1 MVEQPFD
8 LLSIRNETFLREISY
23 HDELESTNSTA
34 NQLAV
39 DGCDSPLL
47 VLTPRQTSGRG
58 LGTNAWSSSDGAL
71 TFSIILDLP
80 MLGPERL
87 SSFSLTVGLAIC
99 QTLEQFAPLADL
111 AIKWPN
117 DVYMNDRKVCGILT
131 EKPIPTESRLVVG
144 IGINVNNSLR
154 AASDDLRMSA
164 TSLVDELGSE
174 VSANQILIQCLQ
186 QLELRMRDHV
196 HQQQALL
203 DQWRAYC
210 LLTGRNI
217 SLDLQGRTVNG
228 LCRGIDEDGALLID
242 DGTSVQ
248 RCVSGSV
255 TQF

>member
-1 MVEQPFD
+1 MNKQTFD
-8 LLSIRNETFLREISY
+8 LLGIRNETFLREISY

-34 NQLAV
+34 MKLAV
-39 DGCDSPLL
+39 DDCDSPLL
-47 VLTPRQTSGRG
+47 VLTPCQTSGRG
-58 LGTNAWSSSDGAL
+58 RGTNTWWSTDGAL
-71 TFSIILDLP
+71 TFSLILDLP

-99 QTLEQFAPLADL
+99 QTLEQVAPLADL

-117 DVYMNDRKVCGILT
+117 DVYMNDRKVCGILI

-154 AASDDLRMSA
+154 QASDELRTAA
-164 TSLVDELGSE
+164 TSLIDELGSE
-174 VSANQILIQCLQ
+174 VSANQILIQCLHQ
-186 QLELRMRDHV
+186 IESRMRDHV
-196 HQQQALL
+196 HHQQALL

-210 LLTGRNI
+210 LLTGRSICLDQHGHTI
-217 SLDLQGRTVNG
+217 SG
-228 LCRGIDEDGALLID
+228 LCRGIDGDGALLID